1 MCQLPCTLRKVVLAI
16 TVMGMVKL
24 LAEIVGEWVVLVMEY
39 FMHKVY
45 GVVVREKSNAESV
58 VVPVKENDIIMKGN
72 NANNATIKDLRRM
85 IIVSGIV
92 VFGLVG
98 FMFFSP
104 LSSQFTEEGSI
115 RGESW
120 KTEISEYISTKNY
133 LQALHVVDSIIKS
146 KQAGLPRFAYLDRF
160 LAEEKRVD
168 VANARADIYELQW
181 KRIGILKEM
190 GNRKSLVEALND
202 YCTIIGYNQDKAKTM
217 LNSLESE

>member
-1 MCQLPCTLRKVVLAI
+1 
-16 TVMGMVKL
+16 MVKL
-24 LAEIVGEWVVLVMEY
+24 LAAVAGEWAVLVMVCSIRN
-39 FMHKVY
+39 VY
-45 GVVVREKSNAESV
+45 GVVVRENSNADSV
-58 VVPVKENDIIMKGN
+58 TVLAKENDTLMKDNNGN
-72 NANNATIKDLRRM
+72 STTKNDLRRM

-92 VFGLVG
+92 VFGLLG

-120 KTEISEYISTKNY
+120 ETEVSEYMSTKNY
-133 LQALHVVDSIIKS
+133 PQALHVVDSIIKS
-146 KQAGLPRFAYLDRF
+146 KQAGLPRFTYLDRF

-190 GNRKSLVEALND
+190 GNRAPLVEALNN
-202 YCTIIGYNQDKAKTM
+202 YCTVIGYNQDKAKAM
-217 LNSLESE
+217 LDSLENE

>member
-1 MCQLPCTLRKVVLAI
+1 
-16 TVMGMVKL
+16 
-24 LAEIVGEWVVLVMEY
+24 
-39 FMHKVY
+39 
-45 GVVVREKSNAESV
+45 
-58 VVPVKENDIIMKGN
+58 
-72 NANNATIKDLRRM
+72 M

-104 LSSQFTEEGSI
+104 LSSQFTEDGAG

-120 KTEISEYISTKNY
+120 ETEIFEYISAKNY

-146 KQAGLPRFAYLDRF
+146 KQKGLPRFSYLDRF
-160 LAEEKRVD
+160 LAEEERVD

-190 GNRKSLVEALND
+190 GNRASLVEALND
-202 YCTIIGYNQDKAKTM
+202 YCTVIGYNQGKAMAM
-217 LNSLESE
+217 LDSLENE

>member
-1 MCQLPCTLRKVVLAI
+1 MMYVISTSCLLVLC
-16 TVMGMVKL
+16 
-24 LAEIVGEWVVLVMEY
+24 
-39 FMHKVY
+39 
-45 GVVVREKSNAESV
+45 
-58 VVPVKENDIIMKGN
+58 
-72 NANNATIKDLRRM
+72 
-85 IIVSGIV
+85 
-92 VFGLVG
+92 LVG
-98 FMFFSP
+98 FIFFSP
-104 LSSQFTEEGSI
+104 LSSQFTEEASV

-120 KTEISEYISTKNY
+120 ETEISEYISTKNY
-133 LQALHVVDSIIKS
+133 LQALHMVDSIIKS

>member
-16 TVMGMVKL
+16 TVRGMVKL
-24 LAEIVGEWVVLVMEY
+24 LAEIVGEWAVLVMEY

-104 LSSQFTEEGSI
+104 LSSQFTEAGTV

-120 KTEISEYISTKNY
+120 ETEISEYISTKNY
-133 LQALHVVDSIIKS
+133 PQTLHVVDSIIKS
-146 KQAGLPRFAYLDRF
+146 KQEGLPRFSYLDRF

-181 KRIGILKEM
+181 KRIEILEEM
-190 GNRKSLVEALND
+190 GDRASLVAALKD
-202 YCTIIGYNQDKAKTM
+202 YSAVIGYNQDKAKTM
-217 LNSLESE
+217 LDSLENE

>member
-1 MCQLPCTLRKVVLAI
+1 MSQLLCTSHRVDYVTTA
-16 TVMGMVKL
+16 MEMVKL
-24 LAEIVGEWVVLVMEY
+24 LAAVVGEWVVRVMVCSIRN
-39 FMHKVY
+39 VY
-45 GVVVREKSNAESV
+45 GVVVRGKSNAE
-58 VVPVKENDIIMKGN
+58 PVTVLAKENDIIMKGIIEKST
-72 NANNATIKDLRRM
+72 TIKDLRRM

-92 VFGLVG
+92 VFGLLG

-120 KTEISEYISTKNY
+120 ETEVSEYMSTKNY
-133 LQALHVVDSIIKS
+133 PQALHVVDSIIKS

-202 YCTIIGYNQDKAKTM
+202 YCTVIGYNQDKAKTM
-217 LNSLESE
+217 LNSLKSE